1 MVAEP
6 PRPPPPPIDGAHAL
20 FLDVDGTLLEFAPRP
35 DEVHVPDAL
44 QQVLGELHRRLGGAV
59 ALVSGRPLEL
69 LDVLFHPLRL
79 PAAGLH
85 GLEIRNGGDRRPAPG
100 PSPALATVLECARA
114 FGAERPDTVVEDK
127 GSTIGLHWRNAP
139 EHEDDMRQFAEQAL
153 ERLPGY
159 RLQLGKQVAEL
170 RPNGADKGDAIATL
184 CDEAPFR
191 GRHPVF
197 VGDDLTDEHGFDVV
211 NGLGGTSVL
220 VGDREPS
227 AARYRLADTAAVLG
241 WLQQGARG

>member
-85 GLEIRNGGDRRPAPG
+85 GLEIRNGGDRRSAPG

-114 FGAERPDTVVEDK
+114 FGAERPDTVIEDK

-139 EHEDDMRQFAEQAL
+139 EHEDDMRRFAEQAL